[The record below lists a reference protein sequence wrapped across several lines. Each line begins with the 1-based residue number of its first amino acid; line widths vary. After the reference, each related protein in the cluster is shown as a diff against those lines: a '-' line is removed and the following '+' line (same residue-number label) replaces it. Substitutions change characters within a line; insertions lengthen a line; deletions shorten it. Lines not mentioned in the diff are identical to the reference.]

1 MIKKISKTKLL
12 LFFVPIILFIFLVI
26 AIEAGISVNFE
37 TWAYNESIEHMSDF
51 LTNLMK
57 AITKLGDPILV
68 VILCFSLLFFKKT
81 RIKVGLPLSIS
92 VIASETLNL
101 ILKEIFARQRPT
113 ILQLVNES
121 SYSFPSGHA
130 MVNAT
135 IYTMFGILILKYI
148 KDKKLKILLLIP
160 CIVMPFLIAFT
171 RVYLGVH
178 YITDVMGGLLLGF
191 LVPIVM
197 LERVKL
203 KNRVKKDKDKNNN
216 EIKKN

>member
-1 MIKKISKTKLL
+1 
-12 LFFVPIILFIFLVI
+12 
-26 AIEAGISVNFE
+26 
-37 TWAYNESIEHMSDF
+37 
-51 LTNLMK
+51 
-57 AITKLGDPILV
+57 
-68 VILCFSLLFFKKT
+68 
-81 RIKVGLPLSIS
+81 
-92 VIASETLNL
+92 
-101 ILKEIFARQRPT
+101 
-113 ILQLVNES
+113 
-121 SYSFPSGHA
+121 

-197 LERVKL
+197 LEIVKL
-203 KNRVKKDKDKNNN
+203 KNRVKKDKNKNNN